1 MSAPEDI
8 AGPYI
13 LWLDYGC
20 EGWQPRSYP
29 SIRAALEAKRYVS
42 RYILTRT
49 VAYDIKDTTTP

>member
-1 MSAPEDI
+1 MTTPEDL

-13 LWLDYGC
+13 LWLDYGT

-29 SIRAALEAKRYVS
+29 SIRAALEAERYQS

-49 VAYDIKDTTTP
+49 VSYKIKDTTP